1 MSNQQESPVKN
12 TITSESFWIR
22 TAYLVLFLVLY
33 SVIDILVYLVTIG
46 QWFSVLLK
54 GEPTEEL
61 TKFGHSLSEYLAQ
74 IVAFL
79 SASSEHKPFPFSDWP
94 KSE

>member
-1 MSNQQESPVKN
+1 MSDQG
-12 TITSESFWIR
+12 FWIR
-22 TAYLVLFLVLY
+22 TLYLVFFLVVY
-33 SVIDILVYLVTIG
+33 SVIDILVFLVTIG

-54 GEPTEEL
+54 GEPTEDL
-61 TKFGHSLSEYLAQ
+61 TKFGHSLSQYLAQ

>member
-1 MSNQQESPVKN
+1 MSDQG
-12 TITSESFWIR
+12 FWIR
-22 TAYLVLFLVLY
+22 TAYLVFFLVVY
-33 SVIDILVYLVTIG
+33 SVIDILVFLVTIG

-54 GEPTEEL
+54 GEPTEDL
-61 TKFGHSLSEYLAQ
+61 TKFGHSLSQYLAQ